1 MYKNCGAKVKGLAS
15 AVATLGMAGAV
26 MVGLVMALAARDAS
40 GLFAGILLAAGGSLA
55 AWLGSLLLA
64 TFGELVQNSYE
75 ILQLMKAGGSG
86 MDAAMLVPKV
96 DVTEEEIAFVMSRDG
111 LPYVDAMIR
120 AKQEK
125 FKRLHGEI
133 QKKPI
138 RREGECPACGAV
150 SKGANFCT
158 KCGAKL

>member
-86 MDAAMLVPKV
+86 MDAAMLCRRW
-96 DVTEEEIAFVMSRDG
+96 TSR
-111 LPYVDAMIR
+111 
-120 AKQEK
+120 
-125 FKRLHGEI
+125 KR
-133 QKKPI
+133 KSP
-138 RREGECPACGAV
+138 
-150 SKGANFCT
+150 S
-158 KCGAKL
+158 